1 VRSRHDFTVISK
13 ELLDILRCPACRGEL
28 IEDPRANTLTCR
40 SCGRVYDI
48 EGEIPVMVVADEK
61 RKP

>member
-1 VRSRHDFTVISK
+1 VISK